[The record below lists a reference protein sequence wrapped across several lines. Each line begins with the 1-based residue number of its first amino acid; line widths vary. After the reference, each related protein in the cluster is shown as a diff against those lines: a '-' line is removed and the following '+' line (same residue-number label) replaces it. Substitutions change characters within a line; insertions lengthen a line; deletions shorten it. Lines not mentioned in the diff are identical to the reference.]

1 MLLFALIGLCLVLL
15 GVVGLQ
21 FTYMF
26 YVDRMYNERRK
37 HMHDLELKSEKLSH
51 KLHEAHQLIAVQ
63 NEKLKA
69 AGLNEEEAWAD
80 VIDER

>member
-1 MLLFALIGLCLVLL
+1 MLIFALIGLCLVLL

-26 YVDRMYNERRK
+26 YVERMYNERRK
-37 HMHDLELKSEKLSH
+37 HMSTLEHRSEKLAAQ
-51 KLHEAHQLIAVQ
+51 LDDAHRHIAEQ
-63 NEKLKA
+63 SEKLRSL
-69 AGLNEEEAWAD
+69 GVSEEEAWAD